1 MAHSAAIVSAVLLH
15 EPSLIEN
22 GLRKRIKGAGLVGGG
37 PYHHDGL
44 PSAPPD
50 VVTHHYGTS
59 EEKAVKLP
67 ITLLLKASEERL
79 ASLPK
84 LLLLV
89 FEKDAEG
96 IALAHKDFSQLANER
111 LGAKV
116 ETGITTS
123 VSSG

>member
-1 MAHSAAIVSAVLLH
+1 M
-15 EPSLIEN
+15 
-22 GLRKRIKGAGLVGGG
+22 
-37 PYHHDGL
+37 
-44 PSAPPD
+44 
-50 VVTHHYGTS
+50 
-59 EEKAVKLP
+59 KLP

-79 ASLPK
+79 AGLPK

-96 IALAHKDFSQLANER
+96 IALVHKDFSQLAKER

>member
-1 MAHSAAIVSAVLLH
+1 MAHSAAIVSTVLLH

-22 GLRKRIKGAGLVGGG
+22 GLRKRIKGAVLVGGS
-37 PYHHDGL
+37 YHHDGL

-67 ITLLLKASEERL
+67 TTLLLKASEERL
-79 ASLPK
+79 AGLPK

-96 IALAHKDFSQLANER
+96 IALAHKDFSQLAKER

-116 ETGITTS
+116 GTGITTS